1 MVMAIVMVIAMVIAM
16 AMAMAM
22 AMLMGNSDGPPYFVR
37 NFYAV
42 EAPFQ
47 SIYEWTAY
55 LRMDCIFT
63 NGPVHL

>member
-1 MVMAIVMVIAMVIAM
+1 MVMAIVMVIAMLMAM

-37 NFYAV
+37 KFYAV

-47 SIYEWTAY
+47 SMSEYA
-55 LRMDCIFT
+55 
-63 NGPVHL
+63 VHL